1 MGRIRKNVS
10 IDEEVLKKG
19 QAKADKMFAGNFSM
33 YLMFL
38 INKDCENMIIE
49 EKKNNNIKEDEE
61 VETISIDKDTI
72 NELDNILGI

>member
-49 EKKNNNIKEDEE
+49 EKKNNNIKEDEK